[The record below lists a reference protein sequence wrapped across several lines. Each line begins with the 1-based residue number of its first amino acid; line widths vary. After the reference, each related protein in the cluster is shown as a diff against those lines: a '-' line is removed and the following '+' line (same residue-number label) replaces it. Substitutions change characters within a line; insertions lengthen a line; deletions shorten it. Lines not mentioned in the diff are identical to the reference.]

1 MEKIGTVR
9 ELWRYP
15 VKSMAGERIER
26 CEVAALGVAGDRGW
40 ALRDEK
46 AGEVRGAKK
55 LGGLMRCRA
64 IYLEEPA
71 NGRIPSVEITLP
83 GGEQVRT
90 TDTESVNRRISEFLG
105 RPVTIWPLQPPEN
118 RDFYRRGAPDNPDMN
133 LELREIFG
141 RVGDEPLPDLTN
153 VPPEIFEFTSPLGTY
168 FDVFPLHILTTAS
181 LEELARRNPHSII
194 DVRRFRPNIVVE
206 TRRDLVGFVEADWVG
221 RTLVIGDV
229 RIRLE
234 IPCMRCVMP
243 TLEQEG
249 LPKDPSVLRTIVRDA
264 EQNFGSYATTA
275 HPGRIALGD
284 DVLIE

>member
-1 MEKIGTVR
+1 MEKIGAVR

-15 VKSMAGERIER
+15 VKSMAGERLEH
-26 CEVAALGVAGDRGW
+26 CEVGALGVAGDRGW

-55 LGGLMRCRA
+55 LGSLMRCGA
-64 IYLEEPA
+64 AYLEEPA
-71 NGRIPSVEITLP
+71 GGRIPHVEITLP
-83 GGEQVRT
+83 GGERVRT
-90 TDTESVNRRISEFLG
+90 TDTQSVNQRLSRFLG

-118 RDFYRRGAPDNPDMN
+118 RDFYRRAAPDNPDMN

-141 RVGDEPLPDLTN
+141 RIGDEPLPDLTG

-181 LEELARRNPHSII
+181 LEELARRNPASII

-206 TRRDLVGFVEADWVG
+206 TRRDLTGFVEADWVG
-221 RTLVIGDV
+221 RTLVLGEV
-229 RIRLE
+229 RIKLE

-249 LPKDPSVLRTIVRDA
+249 LPKDSSVLRTIVREA
-264 EQNFGSYATTA
+264 GQNFGSYATA
-275 HPGRIALGD
+275 SRGGRIAVGN